1 VGICVR
7 IWAGANG
14 DDGDGDDVDG
24 DDGDGDD
31 RYGDGVSDG
40 DHRIRST

>member
-1 VGICVR
+1 MGICVR